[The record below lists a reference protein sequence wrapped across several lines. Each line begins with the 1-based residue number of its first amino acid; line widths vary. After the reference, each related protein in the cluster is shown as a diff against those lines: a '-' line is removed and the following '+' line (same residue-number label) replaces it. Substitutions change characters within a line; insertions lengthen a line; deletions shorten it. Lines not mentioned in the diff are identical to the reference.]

1 MASVQ
6 QPEEIFSTSPEKTP
20 PVTPDADRSL
30 ADRKM
35 GLLQRAGLFG
45 EDTRGATIE
54 RAYTLEDL
62 RKAYR
67 LVHNVY
73 LGTGYLSPEPA
84 GLRLRIYETTSET
97 ATFVAKKDGEV
108 VGVLSVVGDSKDLG
122 LPSDGAFKTE
132 LDEVRAS
139 GARLCELTNQAV
151 AEGYRKSAV
160 PTELMRCAIA
170 HGIKAGYHYSVATVS
185 PSHNGFYELMGFQ
198 RLGSQRSYSHK
209 VYDPVVALTLDLDR
223 YRQPAQGLNATEQ
236 FIYNFVAEGN
246 RFLTCVSDWAKQAVR
261 HFLNP
266 ELLEQL
272 FVSER
277 NFLAECSPAEL
288 MILQRRWGQELFSAV
303 TGVSYPPFE
312 VAGAQ
317 TPASVP
323 PPPPPRAEASSSN
336 FQRDQQVP
344 EEVASG
350 HTRTFRRLRGPSTE
364 VASRN
369 VRSRRK
375 SVLDL

>member
-6 QPEEIFSTSPEKTP
+6 QTAESFGDSSDKNA
-20 PVTPDADRSL
+20 PVQVEAERSL
-30 ADRKM
+30 AARKM

-45 EDTRGATIE
+45 DNTKGAIIE

-67 LVHNVY
+67 LVHEVY
-73 LGTGYLSPEPA
+73 LGTGYLHPEPS

-108 VGVLSVVGDSKDLG
+108 VGVLSVVGDSQDLG
-122 LPSDGAFKTE
+122 LPSDGAFKAE
-132 LDEVRAS
+132 LNAMRAA
-139 GARLCELTNQAV
+139 GARLCEVTNQAV

-170 HGIKAGYHYSVATVS
+170 HSIKAGYHYGVAAVS
-185 PSHNGFYELMGFQ
+185 PSHNGFYDLMGFQ
-198 RLGSQRSYSHK
+198 LLGAERSYSKK
-209 VYDPVVALTLDLDR
+209 VHDPVVALTLNLDR
-223 YRQPAQGLNATEQ
+223 YRKPAHGLTATEQ
-236 FIYNFVAEGN
+236 FVYNFVADGN
-246 RFLTCVSDWAKQAVR
+246 RFLNCVSDWAKQAVR

-288 MILQRRWGQELFSAV
+288 TILQRRWGQELFSAV
-303 TGVSYPPFE
+303 TGISYPPF
-312 VAGAQ
+312 AGMLAQ
-317 TPASVP
+317 VPAPSVP
-323 PPPPPRAEASSSN
+323 PPPERAENHASSFHREEN
-336 FQRDQQVP
+336 FAADSRHR
-344 EEVASG
+344 AR
-350 HTRTFRRLRGPSTE
+350 HFRRLRGP
-364 VASRN
+364 ASEMRA
-369 VRSRRK
+369 RRK
-375 SVLDL
+375 SAPDL